1 METKMERLKMKEKSE
16 KKKKK
21 EDGQR
26 RQFALV
32 SFPQNGWPPS
42 GKKRRRWPSC
52 LPPGSRAVPAGPGQ
66 TLLSLPRWGALP
78 ACVCGW
84 KERRAFLGLEEAVP
98 LCFLRQ
104 DWPPTP
110 GGGGRWVGPH
120 TQGVQ
125 PSYSRAKFSRR
136 VASPITYSTCS
147 ATLDRLLLSGS
158 RPSSFI
164 LTLFHTPTA

>member
-1 METKMERLKMKEKSE
+1 MKKQNQ
-16 KKKKK
+16 KRGRAKA
-21 EDGQR
+21 R
-26 RQFALV
+26 IRAFL
-32 SFPQNGWPPS
+32 FPQNGWPPS
-42 GKKRRRWPSC
+42 GNRRQWRPSLSSLGLYRRGLVRLCCRCLGRACCLPAAAYAADGTRDGPSWGWRRRS
-52 LPPGSRAVPAGPGQ
+52 
-66 TLLSLPRWGALP
+66 LS
-78 ACVCGW
+78 
-84 KERRAFLGLEEAVP
+84 
-98 LCFLRQ
+98 CFLRQ

-147 ATLDRLLLSGS
+147 TTLDRLPLSGS

-164 LTLFHTPTA
+164 LTRFHTPTA